1 MGDIYKTK
9 NETYGLRTSS
19 GVMKLGSKGSLNST
33 DRGTRLPAWKFM
45 DYDQSIKYARKPGE
59 ARGTR
64 QGDDLYGRSR
74 HHGTTNGSGILG
86 VKV

>member
-1 MGDIYKTK
+1 MGDIYKSK
-9 NETYGLRTSS
+9 DGRYGVRTSS
-19 GVMKLGSKGSLNST
+19 GVMKLGKHESLNST
-33 DRGTRLPAWKFM
+33 DRATKLPLWMFM
-45 DYDQSIKYARKPGE
+45 EHDQAIKYTRKPGE

-86 VKV
+86 TKV